1 MSRTCWPLLCLF
13 AFLLLGCGS
22 ESSAASEDIADVSV
36 SDGVTDG
43 TTDTTPA
50 GTKVGP
56 GGGTVKFDGGS
67 LVIPAGALSDEVT
80 ISITPVPMP
89 ATGEFKPRGQFYTFE
104 PSGLLFNKHATLA
117 LPVDSGKTEG
127 LLGVAW
133 TEDGVT
139 WRSLPGAE
147 VVGAEVTVL
156 ILGFSTGGAAEFGGN
171 VCCRLSTLQ
180 GTQVKILGSAECQK
194 WADETPDSE
203 VELDPTLGDCK
214 VCCQDPVGRSNAL
227 ECPAASLYLE
237 DCDPVCCFTGEVAE
251 VVPGVLCAG
260 EVKGDASSCDTVCC
274 NKSGFLLQ
282 MSAWQCAK
290 DLGNVVAAEQCD
302 EACCLWGENATVK
315 PAGECLGDVQPVG
328 SCDPVCCYM
337 NGEDGVVKARG
348 FCTNPELLV
357 EDLETCKPICC
368 LLDGS
373 DYLTASVGYCE
384 DRGGVEVQPDNDCQ
398 DVCCFM
404 DGEDGFVVERGECV
418 NPDMIVEDSA
428 MCAKICCKMPDG
440 DHVNVTAAYCEYK
453 QGLQVSPADA
463 CEPVCCL
470 ADGLYSQ
477 VIELGDCEQ
486 LAGDVGPVA
495 TCDEVCCL
503 LDGSD
508 YVVSSELLCL
518 SETGEVQSDP
528 GLCDTICCRGELE
541 GQVTERGE
549 CKAPAKV
556 EEELDKC
563 DLICCRVMEV
573 EYMALSESE
582 CNLLGGE
589 IQPTFEM
596 CELVCC
602 ELDGEVAVEATGTCI
617 ALGAT
622 TRPFMLRCGESCC
635 EQPINGCLKAACVG
649 ADTCGDVWID
659 GANCSEHAECLD
671 GEACSFNC
679 TCVQKLAPGQSAGQ
693 EAVNPV
699 DDAPVVWVP
708 AGTYMAGISDTQGQA
723 LWGSYW
729 APGTYGPQL
738 EVNLTKGY
746 WMYKYEVTV
755 GMYEGFTWIS
765 GAWMPPEPEW
775 GWQDEAPIHNGVSWY
790 WANQYAERAAG
801 KLPTNAQWEKAAKG
815 VDGRVF
821 PWGDTYTAGMTADW
835 SNRMLGVP
843 SGPVYKNLGPA
854 IVGSY
859 PQDKSPYGM
868 MDAAGNVM
876 EWMADASPA
885 PGTSYSD
892 IATTDPVGT
901 STSSLYG
908 RGGDWITYDP
918 TGATKSAGYYATG
931 MWSSGATNVGFRC
944 VIVPEGQ

>member
-13 AFLLLGCGS
+13 ALSLLGCGG

-194 WADETPDSE
+194 WADETPDAE

-214 VCCQDPVGRSNAL
+214 VCCQDPVGLSNAL
-227 ECPAASLYLE
+227 TCPAASLYLE
-237 DCDPVCCFTGEVAE
+237 DCAPVCCFTGEIAE

-260 EVKGDASSCDTVCC
+260 EVKGDASSCDSVCC

-282 MSAWQCAK
+282 MSAWQCAQ

-302 EACCLWGENATVK
+302 EACCLWGANATVK

-337 NGEDGVVKARG
+337 NGEDGVVTARG
-348 FCTNPELLV
+348 FCTNPEALY
-357 EDLETCKPICC
+357 ED
-368 LLDGS
+368 
-373 DYLTASVGYCE
+373 
-384 DRGGVEVQPDNDCQ
+384 
-398 DVCCFM
+398 
-404 DGEDGFVVERGECV
+404 
-418 NPDMIVEDSA
+418 
-428 MCAKICCKMPDG
+428 
-440 DHVNVTAAYCEYK
+440 
-453 QGLQVSPADA
+453 PA
-463 CEPVCCL
+463 
-470 ADGLYSQ
+470 Q
-477 VIELGDCEQ
+477 
-486 LAGDVGPVA
+486 
-495 TCDEVCCL
+495 
-503 LDGSD
+503 
-508 YVVSSELLCL
+508 
-518 SETGEVQSDP
+518 
-528 GLCDTICCRGELE
+528 CDTICCQLDATHHLSATRAYCEESLGVGVADASQCERICCYVDGEDGIPEEKADCANAQLVLPIEKCEQTCCYGQGYGHFIASIGLCGELGGVAGYGE
-541 GQVTERGE
+541 DMCEKICCYTKELGSVVDERGDCEISALEVGPESSCSDVCCVTNEVEFAVLSGLE
-549 CKAPAKV
+549 CELRWGTPDSDLAQCDTVCCLSSQEALVRPRGLCEPPA
-556 EEELDKC
+556 EALLDLNQCDRVCC
-563 DLICCRVMEV
+563 DLAGVDFLSLTDDECLQLSGSEV
-573 EYMALSESE
+573 DPIL
-582 CNLLGGE
+582 CK
-589 IQPTFEM
+589 EM
-596 CELVCC
+596 CC
-602 ELDGEVAVEATGTCI
+602 ELNGEVSVQTVGICQAQGGTPDPELLTCG
-617 ALGAT
+617 GA
-622 TRPFMLRCGESCC
+622 CC
-635 EQPINGCLKAACVG
+635 ERPANACLKPVCVNG
-649 ADTCGDVWID
+649 STCEEDYID
-659 GANCSEHAECLD
+659 GADCAVHDECPSGQGCALWCTCTHLLGPGVSPGQESVNPLD
-671 GEACSFNC
+671 G
-679 TCVQKLAPGQSAGQ
+679 
-693 EAVNPV
+693 
-699 DDAPVVWVP
+699 APVVWVP
-708 AGTYMAGISDTQGQA
+708 AGPYLAGTTDAQGQA
-723 LWGSYW
+723 LWGAYW
-729 APGTYGPQL
+729 LPGMYGPQV
-738 EVNLTKGY
+738 EITLTKGF

-755 GMYEGFTWIS
+755 LMFQEFVDTV

-775 GWQDEAPIHNGVSWY
+775 GWQDEAPIHNGVNWY
-790 WANQYAERAAG
+790 WADQYAQRVGAS
-801 KLPTNAQWEKAAKG
+801 LPTNAQWEKAAKG
-815 VDGRVF
+815 TDGRVF
-821 PWGDTYTAGMTADW
+821 PWGDTYTAGVTADW
-835 SNRMLGVP
+835 SNRMVGVP
-843 SGPVYKNLGPA
+843 DGPVTQNLGPA
-854 IVGSY
+854 VVGSY
-859 PQDKSPYGM
+859 PQDTSPYGM

-876 EWMADASPA
+876 EWMADAWPA
-885 PGTSYSD
+885 PGATYSD
-892 IATTDPVGT
+892 GESVDPVG
-901 STSSLYG
+901 SGSSSLYG
-908 RGGDWITYDP
+908 RGGDWMTYSP
-918 TGATKSAGYYATG
+918 KGGSKAAGYYATG